1 MSFLVFLGIAA
12 SFAYG
17 LSNIASD
24 VKTASCKQEL
34 NKEPYNL
41 DQFETVLRLCRV
53 KRHKYDGFPI
63 LDSNCD
69 ACLDYIRRQPLT
81 DENDVKAFINKFNSV
96 RNAEIQEF
104 LCYWEDIYNET
115 YEKEIKN
122 TTCSDVVIFQKDH
135 YLTTYDAVNDHTQE
149 LYDSTFFGEIAVARP
164 KVFKENNKII
174 EVWALYCGDRVKAEE
189 YYEMCSK
196 VLGKLVV

>member
-12 SFAYG
+12 SVAYG
-17 LSNIASD
+17 LGNIASD

-63 LDSNCD
+63 LDSNCES
-69 ACLDYIRRQPLT
+69 CLDYIRRQPLT
-81 DENDVKAFINKFNSV
+81 DEEDVKAFIDKFNAV
-96 RNAEIQEF
+96 RNKELQAF
-104 LCYWEDIYNET
+104 LCHWEDIYNET
-115 YEKEIKN
+115 YETEIMN
-122 TTCSDVVIFQKDH
+122 TKCSNVVIFEKEH
-135 YLTTYDAVNDHTQE
+135 YLTNYAEVNAHAQE
-149 LYDSTFFGEIAVARP
+149 LYDSTFFGEIALARP
-164 KVFKENNKII
+164 KVFKDGNAIT
-174 EVWALYCGDRVKAEE
+174 EVWALSCGDKLKAKE

-196 VLGKLVV
+196 VLGKLTV